1 MNPTMPD
8 LITAGVKMIAALGVV
23 LGMIVLLMAVIRK
36 LSSHRIG
43 MASGKRIQV
52 LESHYMGVK
61 KSISLVRVPGKVL
74 VLGISGDRINLLDT
88 LVEPVEDGGGGQPM
102 TDSEP
107 KSFAPFLTDQLK
119 NMGSKLKGKRDR

>member
-23 LGMIVLLMAVIRK
+23 LGMLFLLMAAIRK

-88 LVEPVEDGGGGQPM
+88 LIEPVDAGGGGHPQ